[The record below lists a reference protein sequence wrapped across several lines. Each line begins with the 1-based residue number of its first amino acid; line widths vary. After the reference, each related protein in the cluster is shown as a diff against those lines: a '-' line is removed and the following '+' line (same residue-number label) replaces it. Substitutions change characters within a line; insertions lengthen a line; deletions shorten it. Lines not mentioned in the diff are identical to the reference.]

1 MGFAPGTNL
10 TESFGGWGVQE
21 SYCRNANSSGLSSRQ
36 NCPLSS
42 LRWVI
47 GPASLF
53 AFPLLLEPIEENTV
67 ICKKQVGNVIEVEFE
82 VHRKADRT
90 QAEMWG
96 GMKGPRRESTRW
108 VGKGAEIFCVWSG

>member
-1 MGFAPGTNL
+1 M
-10 TESFGGWGVQE
+10 QE
-21 SYCRNANSSGLSSRQ
+21 SYCRNANSFGLSSRQ

-53 AFPLLLEPIEENTV
+53 AFSLLLEPMGENTV
-67 ICKKQVGNVIEVEFE
+67 ICKNQVGDVIEVGFE
-82 VHRKADRT
+82 VDGKVDRT

-96 GMKGPRRESTRW
+96 GMKDPRRESTRW
-108 VGKGAEIFCVWSG
+108 VGKGAEIFCIWSG